1 MALFPEDRAP
11 AIGRFDVDEEMERP
25 ARASDLRASRFL
37 LIFCMGG
44 DQTLT
49 ALIEKTDPARF
60 DTRSD

>member
-1 MALFPEDRAP
+1 
-11 AIGRFDVDEEMERP
+11 MERP